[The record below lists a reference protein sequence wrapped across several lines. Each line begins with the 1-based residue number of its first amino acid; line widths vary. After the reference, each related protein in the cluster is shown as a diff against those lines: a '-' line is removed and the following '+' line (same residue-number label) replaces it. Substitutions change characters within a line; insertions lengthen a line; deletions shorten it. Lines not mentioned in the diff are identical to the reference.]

1 MKFAPRV
8 PLWGRNSPDPLVP
21 AKPCA
26 KTDRGGVQRSPQ
38 LLMWTALLLL
48 EICHCSN
55 IRFEQWIFLPCKLY
69 KQIYFKLK
77 KAAAKQQFFAH
88 DSVFS

>member
-1 MKFAPRV
+1 MRDFVLASGMRVLWWFDSCVAKFHPLPPFLATGGMKFAPRV

-38 LLMWTALLLL
+38 LSRRNCNT
-48 EICHCSN
+48 
-55 IRFEQWIFLPCKLY
+55 
-69 KQIYFKLK
+69 
-77 KAAAKQQFFAH
+77 
-88 DSVFS
+88 